1 MGLKL
6 ISCCWYLFLYFML
19 FWRLGALL
27 LVFFFF
33 FWLLLSIVV
42 LCILQLLRCLV
53 WVHIAC
59 DFMRPSTLPLV
70 AERDSERGRKRK
82 WKFWL
87 SKELKVDFFSFFLHC
102 HSWKVLHKVL
112 YLGFGVRW
120 KRNMRIYIY
129 IYIELFE
136 SLEAYSWSWI
146 EIFIYFLNEWI

>member
-1 MGLKL
+1 M
-6 ISCCWYLFLYFML
+6 
-19 FWRLGALL
+19 L
-27 LVFFFF
+27 LVPVSVFHAFLEIGCFITSFFFF
-33 FWLLLSIVV
+33 FFGCCYPLLFCAFYNFWDAWFEYTLHVILWGLQHFLWLL
-42 LCILQLLRCLV
+42 
-53 WVHIAC
+53 
-59 DFMRPSTLPLV
+59 
-70 AERDSERGRKRK
+70 RDSERGRKRK

-87 SKELKVDFFSFFLHC
+87 SKELKVDFFSFFLRC